1 MTTGEKIK
9 LYRKKKGLSQKELAE
24 LSGVS
29 EISIRKYEADSRKP
43 KIETLLKIAD
53 ALCAPLETLSD
64 GFRDIGNML
73 ETIKTKNSLENVRN
87 SYENNENVQMV
98 TNVLDMAI
106 RDLKEDIEERQQ
118 LLDEESDWFESIKNI
133 YNQLGHEP
141 KRTLVNIVQWF
152 DELNE
157 DGRIALLEQ
166 MELIRKIPD
175 YKKSPAK

>member
-9 LYRKKKGLSQKELAE
+9 FFRKEKGLSQKELAE

-53 ALCAPLETLSD
+53 VLCAPLETLSE

-73 ETIKTKNSLENVRN
+73 ETIKLRNSLENIKKD
-87 SYENNENVQMV
+87 YGGNESVQEV
-98 TNVLDMAI
+98 TNVLNMAI
-106 RDLKEDIEERQQ
+106 HDLNVDIDEYQQ
-118 LLDEESDWFESIKNI
+118 ILDKESDWFTSIKNT
-133 YNQLGHEP
+133 YEHLEHES
-141 KRTLVNIVQWF
+141 KRTLLSIVQLF
-152 DELNE
+152 NELNE
-157 DGRIALLEQ
+157 DGYAALLEQ

-175 YKKSPAK
+175 YQKTPSK